1 MLTVTM
7 PVMTVKTAST
17 AFSKLKHRGVK
28 KIIGVKFR
36 SAIDKV

>member
-1 MLTVTM
+1 MLTVM
-7 PVMTVKTAST
+7 PVMTVMTAST

-36 SAIDKV
+36 SAIDKL

>member
-1 MLTVTM
+1 MLTVM
-7 PVMTVKTAST
+7 PVMTVMMAST

-36 SAIDKV
+36 SAIDKL